1 MSKVLLFYIMR
12 PLLLLNLDIWVPL
25 VVLMSYVFQI
35 FWLQELTINVRNVVL
50 IIIGTL
56 EGLKGDQ
63 F

>member
-35 FWLQELTINVRNVVL
+35 LCLQELTMKVRNLVL

-56 EGLKGDQ
+56 EGLKDDQ